1 MIAEVGSELPV
12 RQGHQGASP
21 SFCCPSQPLVSLGS
35 LVEERKRGDKGPGAP
50 MKISPTI
57 KTMKTRLPFI
67 GPLLDPD
74 IVQITILTLV
84 KFLKD
89 K

>member
-1 MIAEVGSELPV
+1 
-12 RQGHQGASP
+12 
-21 SFCCPSQPLVSLGS
+21 
-35 LVEERKRGDKGPGAP
+35 
-50 MKISPTI
+50 
-57 KTMKTRLPFI
+57 MKTRLPFI